1 MANLKSS
8 KKRAKQTEVHR
19 ARNLKRKTAIKSAI
33 RKVQESLQR
42 GDSVE
47 MTQNLL
53 KEVEIQLARA
63 KGKRVLHRNTAARK
77 MSRLAKR
84 VARGTKNK

>member
-8 KKRAKQTEVHR
+8 KKRAKQAQVNR

-33 RKVQESLQR
+33 RKVHESLQR

-63 KGKRVLHRNTAARK
+63 KGKRVLHRNTASRK
-77 MSRLAKR
+77 MSRLAQR